1 MYKVEWSCIMSL
13 NNIGISYSGSYLLQ
27 GNQIERLKKSLEL
40 KANTTELLLRTDKK
54 ECDIDSLR
62 KVYNGN
68 ILFHVPAINPDLANL
83 KIVNEIVRNLKENKI
98 ELITINASNLSLDLF
113 EWSTLDEQK
122 KYFLN
127 IVTAISTLASNKI
140 EVAVDNIKYEENNN
154 LFGSNIAQMTDI
166 IVYSRKMLVRDFGF
180 REEEAEKYIGLSLN
194 IDNIR
199 TDSSKESLEN
209 WMEVFSNSIKCIKI
223 SNTNDTDKINKMLDI
238 MEKDNKDY
246 TILLSTNSD
255 LDEINSGYINLINL
269 IDKDSS
275 IEIEEKN
282 TITDIKSD
290 KKMTNYI
297 ILGMIIATIVIICM
311 MFVLKLR

>member
-1 MYKVEWSCIMSL
+1 MSL

-282 TITDIKSD
+282 TVTDIKSD
-290 KKMTNYI
+290 KQMTNYI
-297 ILGMIIATIVIICM
+297 ILGMIIVTIVIICM
-311 MFVLKLR
+311 MFLLKLR

>member
-1 MYKVEWSCIMSL
+1 MSL

-68 ILFHVPAINPDLANL
+68 ILFHVPVINPDLANL

-282 TITDIKSD
+282 TVTDIKSD

>member
-1 MYKVEWSCIMSL
+1 MSL

-54 ECDIDSLR
+54 ECDMDSLR

-180 REEEAEKYIGLSLN
+180 REDEAEKYIGLSLN

-282 TITDIKSD
+282 TVTDIKSD
-290 KKMTNYI
+290 KQMTNYI

>member
-1 MYKVEWSCIMSL
+1 MSL

-180 REEEAEKYIGLSLN
+180 REDEAEKYIGLSLN

-255 LDEINSGYINLINL
+255 LDEINNGYINLINL

-282 TITDIKSD
+282 TVTDIKSD
-290 KKMTNYI
+290 KQMTNYI

>member
-1 MYKVEWSCIMSL
+1 M
-13 NNIGISYSGSYLLQ
+13 
-27 GNQIERLKKSLEL
+27 
-40 KANTTELLLRTDKK
+40 
-54 ECDIDSLR
+54 
-62 KVYNGN
+62 
-68 ILFHVPAINPDLANL
+68 
-83 KIVNEIVRNLKENKI
+83 
-98 ELITINASNLSLDLF
+98 SLDLF

-180 REEEAEKYIGLSLN
+180 REDEAEKYIGLSLN

-282 TITDIKSD
+282 TVTDIKSD
-290 KKMTNYI
+290 KQMTNYI

>member
-1 MYKVEWSCIMSL
+1 MSL

-180 REEEAEKYIGLSLN
+180 REDEAEKYIGLSLN
-194 IDNIR
+194 IDNIK

-223 SNTNDTDKINKMLDI
+223 SNTNDIDKINKMLDI

-282 TITDIKSD
+282 TVTDIKSD
-290 KKMTNYI
+290 KQMTNYI

>member
-1 MYKVEWSCIMSL
+1 MSL

-40 KANTTELLLRTDKK
+40 KANTTELVLRTDKK

-180 REEEAEKYIGLSLN
+180 REDEAEKYIGLSLN

-223 SNTNDTDKINKMLDI
+223 SNSNDTDKINKMLDI

-282 TITDIKSD
+282 TVTDIKSD
-290 KKMTNYI
+290 KQMTNYI

>member
-1 MYKVEWSCIMSL
+1 MSL

-180 REEEAEKYIGLSLN
+180 REDEAEKYIGLSLN

-223 SNTNDTDKINKMLDI
+223 SNTNDIDKINKMLDI

-255 LDEINSGYINLINL
+255 LDEVNSGYINLINL

-282 TITDIKSD
+282 TVTDIKSD
-290 KKMTNYI
+290 KQMTNYI

>member
-1 MYKVEWSCIMSL
+1 MSL

-180 REEEAEKYIGLSLN
+180 REDEAEKYIGLSLN

-223 SNTNDTDKINKMLDI
+223 SNPNDTDKINKMLDI

-282 TITDIKSD
+282 TVTDIKSD

>member
-1 MYKVEWSCIMSL
+1 MSL

-180 REEEAEKYIGLSLN
+180 REDEAEKYIGLSLN

-223 SNTNDTDKINKMLDI
+223 SNSNDTDKINKMLDI

-282 TITDIKSD
+282 TVTDIKSD
-290 KKMTNYI
+290 KQMTNYI
-297 ILGMIIATIVIICM
+297 ILGMITATIVIICM

>member
-1 MYKVEWSCIMSL
+1 MSL

-180 REEEAEKYIGLSLN
+180 REDEAEKYIGLSLN

-223 SNTNDTDKINKMLDI
+223 FNSNDTDKINKMLDI

-282 TITDIKSD
+282 TVTDIKSD
-290 KKMTNYI
+290 KQMTNYI

>member
-1 MYKVEWSCIMSL
+1 MSL

-180 REEEAEKYIGLSLN
+180 REDKAKKYIGLSLN

-223 SNTNDTDKINKMLDI
+223 SNTNDIDKINKMLDI

-282 TITDIKSD
+282 TVTDIKSD
-290 KKMTNYI
+290 KQMTNYI

>member
-1 MYKVEWSCIMSL
+1 MSL

-180 REEEAEKYIGLSLN
+180 REDEAEKYIGLSLN

-255 LDEINSGYINLINL
+255 LDEINNGYINLINL

-282 TITDIKSD
+282 TVTDIKSD

>member
-1 MYKVEWSCIMSL
+1 MSL

-180 REEEAEKYIGLSLN
+180 REDEAEKYIGLSLN

-282 TITDIKSD
+282 TVTDIKSD
-290 KKMTNYI
+290 KKMSNYI

>member
-1 MYKVEWSCIMSL
+1 MSL

-140 EVAVDNIKYEENNN
+140 EVAVDNIKYEENND

-282 TITDIKSD
+282 TVTDIKSD

>member
-1 MYKVEWSCIMSL
+1 MSL

-180 REEEAEKYIGLSLN
+180 REDEAEKYIGLSLN

-223 SNTNDTDKINKMLDI
+223 SNSNDTDKINKMLDI
-238 MEKDNKDY
+238 MEKDNKGY

-282 TITDIKSD
+282 TVTDIKSD

>member
-1 MYKVEWSCIMSL
+1 MSL

-40 KANTTELLLRTDKK
+40 NANTTELLLRTDKK

-282 TITDIKSD
+282 TVTDIKSD

>member
-1 MYKVEWSCIMSL
+1 MSL

-180 REEEAEKYIGLSLN
+180 REDEAEKYIGLSLN

-282 TITDIKSD
+282 TVTDIKSD
-290 KKMTNYI
+290 KQMTNYI
-297 ILGMIIATIVIICM
+297 ILGMIIVTIVIICM
-311 MFVLKLR
+311 MFLLKLR

>member
-1 MYKVEWSCIMSL
+1 MSL

-40 KANTTELLLRTDKK
+40 NANTTELLLRTDKK

-282 TITDIKSD
+282 TVTDIKSD
-290 KKMTNYI
+290 KQMTNYI

>member
-1 MYKVEWSCIMSL
+1 MSL

-140 EVAVDNIKYEENNN
+140 EIAVDNIKYEENNN

-180 REEEAEKYIGLSLN
+180 REDEAEKYIGLSLN

-282 TITDIKSD
+282 TVTDIKSD
-290 KKMTNYI
+290 KQMTNYI
-297 ILGMIIATIVIICM
+297 ILGMIIVTIVIICM

>member
-1 MYKVEWSCIMSL
+1 MSRYTQLHVHKLFNYINIPL
-13 NNIGISYSGSYLLQ
+13 NN
-27 GNQIERLKKSLEL
+27 
-40 KANTTELLLRTDKK
+40 LLLKLK
-54 ECDIDSLR
+54 VKHIDI
-62 KVYNGN
+62 V
-68 ILFHVPAINPDLANL
+68 L
-83 KIVNEIVRNLKENKI
+83 KQSKI
-98 ELITINASNLSLDLF
+98 ETGHYKS
-113 EWSTLDEQK
+113 QV
-122 KYFLN
+122 FL
-127 IVTAISTLASNKI
+127 
-140 EVAVDNIKYEENNN
+140 ENNN

-180 REEEAEKYIGLSLN
+180 REDEAEKYIGLSLN

-223 SNTNDTDKINKMLDI
+223 SNSNDTDKINKMLDI

-282 TITDIKSD
+282 TVTDIKSD

>member
-1 MYKVEWSCIMSL
+1 MSL

-180 REEEAEKYIGLSLN
+180 REDEAEKYIGLSLN

-282 TITDIKSD
+282 TVTDIKSD
-290 KKMTNYI
+290 KQMTNYI

>member
-1 MYKVEWSCIMSL
+1 MSL

-68 ILFHVPAINPDLANL
+68 ILFHIPAINPDLANL

-180 REEEAEKYIGLSLN
+180 REDEAEKYIGLSLN

-282 TITDIKSD
+282 TVTDIKSD
-290 KKMTNYI
+290 KQMTNYI

>member
-1 MYKVEWSCIMSL
+1 MSL

-180 REEEAEKYIGLSLN
+180 REDEAEKYIGLSLN

>member
-1 MYKVEWSCIMSL
+1 MSL

-54 ECDIDSLR
+54 ECDMDSLR

-180 REEEAEKYIGLSLN
+180 REDEAEKYIGLSLN

-282 TITDIKSD
+282 TVTYIKSD
-290 KKMTNYI
+290 KQMTNYI

>member
-1 MYKVEWSCIMSL
+1 MSL

-40 KANTTELLLRTDKK
+40 RANTTELLLRTDKK

-140 EVAVDNIKYEENNN
+140 EVAVDNIKYEENNA
-154 LFGSNIAQMTDI
+154 LFGNNIAQMTDI

-223 SNTNDTDKINKMLDI
+223 SNSNDTDKINKMLDI

-282 TITDIKSD
+282 TVTDIKSD

>member
-1 MYKVEWSCIMSL
+1 MSL

-180 REEEAEKYIGLSLN
+180 REDEAEKYIGLSLN

-223 SNTNDTDKINKMLDI
+223 SNSNDTDKINKMLDI
-238 MEKDNKDY
+238 MEKYNKDY

-282 TITDIKSD
+282 TVTDIKSD

>member
-1 MYKVEWSCIMSL
+1 MSL

-180 REEEAEKYIGLSLN
+180 REDEAEKYIGLSLN

-282 TITDIKSD
+282 TVTDIKSD

-297 ILGMIIATIVIICM
+297 ILGMIIVTIVIICM
-311 MFVLKLR
+311 MFLLKLR

>member
-1 MYKVEWSCIMSL
+1 MSL

-68 ILFHVPAINPDLANL
+68 ILFHVPVINPDLANL

-223 SNTNDTDKINKMLDI
+223 SNSNDTDKINKMLDI

-282 TITDIKSD
+282 TVTDIKSD

>member
-1 MYKVEWSCIMSL
+1 MSL

-40 KANTTELLLRTDKK
+40 NANTTELLLRTDKK

-223 SNTNDTDKINKMLDI
+223 SNSNDTDKINKMLDM

-282 TITDIKSD
+282 TVTDIKSD

>member
-1 MYKVEWSCIMSL
+1 MSL

-40 KANTTELLLRTDKK
+40 KTNTTELLLRTDKK

-83 KIVNEIVRNLKENKI
+83 KIVNEIVRNLKKNKI

-180 REEEAEKYIGLSLN
+180 REDEAEKYIGLSLN

-282 TITDIKSD
+282 TVTDIKSD
-290 KKMTNYI
+290 KQMTNYI

>member
-1 MYKVEWSCIMSL
+1 MSL
-13 NNIGISYSGSYLLQ
+13 NNIGISYSGSYLFQ

-40 KANTTELLLRTDKK
+40 NANTTELLLRTDKK

-180 REEEAEKYIGLSLN
+180 REDEAEKYIGLSLN

-282 TITDIKSD
+282 TVTDIKSD

>member
-1 MYKVEWSCIMSL
+1 MSL

-68 ILFHVPAINPDLANL
+68 ILFHVPSINPDLANL

-180 REEEAEKYIGLSLN
+180 REDEAEKYIGLSLN

-282 TITDIKSD
+282 TVTDIKSD
-290 KKMTNYI
+290 KQMTNYI

>member
-1 MYKVEWSCIMSL
+1 MSL

-83 KIVNEIVRNLKENKI
+83 KIINEIVRNLKENKI

-180 REEEAEKYIGLSLN
+180 REDEAEKYIGLSLN

-282 TITDIKSD
+282 TVTDIKSD
-290 KKMTNYI
+290 KQMTNYI

>member
-1 MYKVEWSCIMSL
+1 MSL

-140 EVAVDNIKYEENNN
+140 EVAV
-154 LFGSNIAQMTDI
+154 TDI

-223 SNTNDTDKINKMLDI
+223 SNSNDTDKINKMLDI

-282 TITDIKSD
+282 TVTDIKSD

>member
-1 MYKVEWSCIMSL
+1 MSL

-68 ILFHVPAINPDLANL
+68 ILFHVPVINPNLANL

-223 SNTNDTDKINKMLDI
+223 SNSNDADKINKMLDI

-282 TITDIKSD
+282 TVTDIKSD

>member
-1 MYKVEWSCIMSL
+1 MSL

-127 IVTAISTLASNKI
+127 IVTAISILASNKI

-223 SNTNDTDKINKMLDI
+223 SNTNDIDKINKMLDI

-282 TITDIKSD
+282 TVTDIKSD
-290 KKMTNYI
+290 KQMTNYI